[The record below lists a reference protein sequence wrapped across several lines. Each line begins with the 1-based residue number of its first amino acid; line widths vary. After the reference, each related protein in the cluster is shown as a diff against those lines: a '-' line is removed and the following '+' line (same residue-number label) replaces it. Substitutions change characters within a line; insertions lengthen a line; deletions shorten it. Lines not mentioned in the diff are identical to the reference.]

1 MVSPLQKLIK
11 ETKNDRKTLTTI
23 FGAGGIGKT
32 TACAVKDS
40 VWIQTEQGEGV
51 LKLQA
56 FDLVK
61 KYEQVGECIDALL
74 ENDHDYK
81 LLVIDSLDHL
91 EPLMWDYVCE
101 KSENKWKHIEEP
113 GYGKGYVA
121 ALDEWR
127 KLISKLNELRD
138 TKAMHVCM
146 IAHAAPR
153 KVDQPDGT
161 QFHVMD
167 LKLHTKSSMFIA
179 ESCDCVFYAQP
190 EIKTTTKDQ
199 GFGRKKTIGTN
210 TGDRIMHSVGT
221 PHFVAKNRFGLPEE
235 LPLSFTSYLVA
246 MQKAKE
252 QKNPTQKKEA

>member
-1 MVSPLQKLIK
+1 MASALQNLIK
-11 ETKNDRKTLTTI
+11 ETSNDRKTLTTI

-32 TACAVKDS
+32 TACAIKGS

-61 KYEQVGECIDALL
+61 KYEQVGEYIDALL

-91 EPLMWDYVCE
+91 EPLMWAHVCE
-101 KSENKWKHIEEP
+101 KNKWQHIDET
-113 GYGKGYVA
+113 GYGRGYVA
-121 ALDEWR
+121 ALNEWR

-138 TKAMHVCM
+138 KKDMHVCM

-167 LKLHTKSSMFIA
+167 LKLHSKSSMFIA

-190 EIKTTTKDQ
+190 EIAIKTKDKGFGQKTTV
-199 GFGRKKTIGTN
+199 GIN
-210 TGDRIMHSVGT
+210 TGNRIMHSVGT

-235 LPLSFTSYLVA
+235 LPLSFTSYLVS
-246 MQKAKE
+246 MQEAKDKKP
-252 QKNPTQKKEA
+252 QPKKKEA

>member
-1 MVSPLQKLIK
+1 MASALQNLIK

-32 TACAVKDS
+32 TACAINGS

-56 FDLVK
+56 FDLIK

-91 EPLMWDYVCE
+91 EPLMWAYVCQQ
-101 KSENKWKHIEEP
+101 NNWKHIDET
-113 GYGKGYVA
+113 GYGKGYVS

-127 KLISKLNELRD
+127 TLIAKLNKLRD
-138 TKAMHVCM
+138 NKQMHVCM

-153 KVDQPDGT
+153 KVDQVDGT
-161 QFHVMD
+161 TFQVMD
-167 LKLHTKSSMFIA
+167 LKLHHKSSQFIA
-179 ESCDCVFYAQP
+179 ESCDCVFYAKP
-190 EIKTTTKDQ
+190 EIRTTTKDK
-199 GFGRKKTIGTN
+199 GFGRKETIGTN
-210 TGDRIMHSVGT
+210 TGDRIMHTVGT
-221 PHFVAKNRFGLPEE
+221 PHFVAKNRYGLPEE
-235 LPLSFTSYLVA
+235 LPLSITSYFKEW
-246 MQKAKE
+246 QKSKE
-252 QKNPTQKKEA
+252 QKTQPKKKEA